1 MNATLTL
8 FVTLVMLN
16 AVSRTVTAYPAGYPA
31 GLVEKTIDLVDED
44 ECETSNIVDTLYDF
58 PLDTLQ
64 DIQKIHFDIIRI
76 DRHLDRELNNLMK
89 MIEKGLKEEEFSL
102 EDAKQILGWREVQKM
117 YNYKFDKEIDR
128 KTWSWEGSPVMRF
141 GRFMGEGPKG
151 WFSGLY

>member
-1 MNATLTL
+1 MNATFTL
-8 FVTLVMLN
+8 FAWLGLLI
-16 AVSRTVTAYPAGYPA
+16 AVSRTVTAYTAPPPSH
-31 GLVEKTIDLVDED
+31 LVEKTIDLVDEE
-44 ECETSNIVDTLYDF
+44 ECETHNNVDTLYDF

-64 DIQKIHFDIIRI
+64 DIQKLHFDIIRI

-102 EDAKQILGWREVQKM
+102 EDAKKILGWREVQKM

-128 KTWSWEGSPVMRF
+128 KTWSWEGSPGMRF